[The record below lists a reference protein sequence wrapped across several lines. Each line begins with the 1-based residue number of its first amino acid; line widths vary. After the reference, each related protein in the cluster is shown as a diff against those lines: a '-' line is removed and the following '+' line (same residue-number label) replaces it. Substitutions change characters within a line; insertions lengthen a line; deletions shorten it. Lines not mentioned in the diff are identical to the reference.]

1 MLTKLDE
8 YLGKNNIDSAACM
21 QRAVCSYVKS
31 SQFHT
36 TQGTADSM
44 EQLIHTL
51 SGYVKFLFFFKRE
64 TS

>member
-51 SGYVKFLFFFKRE
+51 SGYVKI
-64 TS
+64 